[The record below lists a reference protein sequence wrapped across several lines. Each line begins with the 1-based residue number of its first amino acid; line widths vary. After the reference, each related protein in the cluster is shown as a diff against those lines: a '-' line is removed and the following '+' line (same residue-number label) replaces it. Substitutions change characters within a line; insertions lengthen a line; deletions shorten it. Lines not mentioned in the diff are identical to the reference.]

1 MCISHIDDIPGQLR
15 EHKLDTSGRKDVL
28 RRRLKAH
35 IRCQKL
41 KEQGEEVML
50 AIQRNLY
57 YDYYLVIDFE
67 ATCDDRQNQATY
79 RL

>member
-1 MCISHIDDIPGQLR
+1 MYFTLYDIPGRLR
-15 EHKLDTSGRKDVL
+15 EHKLSTSGRTDVL

-35 IRCQKL
+35 IRAQKL
-41 KEQGEEVML
+41 QEQDEEDKL
-50 AIQRNLY
+50 TIQRNLY

-67 ATCDDRQNQATY
+67 ATCDDRQSQASY